1 MSTIGKTLAHY
12 EIIGHLGKGGM
23 GGCVYDKGCSAF
35 GKLKLRSILR
45 SGIVLTI
52 FGLLVMPVGLVTGQ
66 QIISAQSGIIDHL
79 QGNVSLDGAKQQLC
93 GGCFIQMEN
102 GQCLRTEGGR
112 VEMLLTPY
120 ATLWLDEYSSLR
132 MDYNELNDTRVKL
145 EKGSA
150 LIEILQ
156 KAKKNRIRVQ
166 IAESVAEIEK
176 EGVYRFD
183 AGLHVLRVYKGRAS
197 ALMGNS
203 KNVLKNGRMT
213 DFSDNSESARFD
225 RKTADPLHQW
235 AANRSLELFMR
246 NNETRK
252 QTHWKYLGADF
263 LWNEGFQVM
272 LRSMDYAYIILEER
286 KRTVE
291 EENKI
296 RRQLPCVPRYGDSC
310 IAP

>member
-12 EIIGHLGKGGM
+12 EIISQLGKGGM

-79 QGNVSLDGAKQQLC
+79 EGNV
-93 GGCFIQMEN
+93 
-102 GQCLRTEGGR
+102 
-112 VEMLLTPY
+112 
-120 ATLWLDEYSSLR
+120 
-132 MDYNELNDTRVKL
+132 
-145 EKGSA
+145 
-150 LIEILQ
+150 
-156 KAKKNRIRVQ
+156 
-166 IAESVAEIEK
+166 
-176 EGVYRFD
+176 
-183 AGLHVLRVYKGRAS
+183 
-197 ALMGNS
+197 
-203 KNVLKNGRMT
+203 
-213 DFSDNSESARFD
+213 
-225 RKTADPLHQW
+225 
-235 AANRSLELFMR
+235 SLELFMR

-272 LRSMDYAYIILEER
+272 LRSMDYVFIILEGR